1 MRSPLVRGELGV
13 SAPVFRKG
21 LNLKHVVADALAED
35 YHSQFVDQIK
45 AAGFRYAK
53 ARLVVHLAKEFG
65 FCYGV
70 DRAVDYAYQTREKFP
85 DRRVLLTGEI
95 IHNPQ
100 VNHRLR
106 EAGVGFL
113 SDPEYSID
121 QVGSADVV
129 ILPAFGVT
137 IEDLA
142 ELDRRGCTLVD
153 TTCGSVLN
161 VWKNVR
167 RYTESGFTALI
178 HGKIHHEETRATAS
192 QALTAP
198 GGRYLVIL
206 DRDEAQLVCDFIRDR
221 VSPGE
226 FMAAL
231 GGACSTGFDPV
242 RDLQRVGLANQT
254 TMLMSESLEIGD
266 MVRVAMADRY
276 GAEVLGSHYRA
287 FETICSAT
295 QDRQDAVQV
304 LLGSQSFDL
313 AVVIGGYN
321 SSNTRNLA
329 RMCSEQVRTF
339 HIADAACLV
348 SADEIRH
355 RPSAAH
361 AAPSSDDASAEVTS
375 RDWFPKSGTVTV
387 AVTAGASTPD
397 SIVGDVISRLATCA
411 ENPA

>member
-1 MRSPLVRGELGV
+1 M

-45 AAGFRYAK
+45 AAGFLWTK
-53 ARLVVHLAKEFG
+53 DRLVVHLAKEFG

-70 DRAVDYAYQTREKFP
+70 DRAVDYAYQTRERFP
-85 DRRVLLTGEI
+85 DQRVFLTGEI

-100 VNHRLR
+100 VNRRLR
-106 EAGVGFL
+106 DAGVGFL
-113 SDPEYSID
+113 SDPGHSID
-121 QVGSADVV
+121 QVGPSDVV

-137 IEDLA
+137 IRDLA
-142 ELDRRGCTLVD
+142 ELDTRGCTLVD

-167 RYTESGFTALI
+167 HYTEAGFTAVI

-198 GGRYLVIL
+198 DGRYLVIL
-206 DRDEAQLVCDFIRDR
+206 NRDEAQLVCDFICERLPASD
-221 VSPGE
+221 

-231 GGACSTGFDPV
+231 GDACSPGFDPV

-266 MVRVAMADRY
+266 MVRVSMVQRY
-276 GAEVLGSHYRA
+276 GTEALSRHYRA

-295 QDRQDAVQV
+295 QDRQDAVQA
-304 LLGSQSFDL
+304 LLGGHTFDL

-329 RMCSEQVRTF
+329 RMCSEQVPTF

-348 SADEIRH
+348 SGDEIRH
-355 RPSAAH
+355 RPSSAQT
-361 AAPSSDDASAEVTS
+361 APSPDGASAEVTS
-375 RDWFPKSGTVTV
+375 RDWFPRTGTVTV

-397 SIVGDVISRLATCA
+397 SIVGDVICRLAACA
-411 ENPA
+411 EDPD